1 MINRRHFFKSSALAA
16 LPMALPLLPNL
27 AGAMPAANVPPMGK
41 TVKFFGDGEM
51 FEPGDYIQ
59 LLQEIHAAN
68 PITKD
73 RYGSGGAVEALEKK
87 FATITGKQK
96 AVYMAS
102 GTMANQL
109 AIAALSGEKSKVF
122 VQDTSHVFRDEADAA
137 QSIFNKRLVPLA
149 PGQAYFTAAQLQ
161 EAIESLPEQEV
172 FSTGIGAVSI
182 ENPVRRSQG
191 QMMPIGE
198 IEKVSIYCKS
208 KGIKLHLDGA
218 RIYLAS
224 AWSGVPIAKYAA
236 HFDTVYI
243 SLYKYLGAS
252 AGAILCGDKALIDG
266 MQHLMKVHGGSMY
279 GNWTNAA
286 MALHRLDG
294 VEQRMKE
301 AKLRGE
307 EVFVGLNKIDGI
319 KVHLLKEGTN
329 IYVLELSKNI
339 DGKKLQASLN
349 TKHNIRIGMP
359 DKTNKVHLSVNETLL
374 YHPASTV
381 INSFKQSI

>member
-1 MINRRHFFKSSALAA
+1 
-16 LPMALPLLPNL
+16 
-27 AGAMPAANVPPMGK
+27 
-41 TVKFFGDGEM
+41 
-51 FEPGDYIQ
+51 
-59 LLQEIHAAN
+59 
-68 PITKD
+68 
-73 RYGSGGAVEALEKK
+73 
-87 FATITGKQK
+87 
-96 AVYMAS
+96 MAS